1 MAAARPEDIRSHM
14 QSLEQQLDQLRSA
27 APAEAY
33 RHKAEELA
41 RARQMYEDQMSR
53 VTAIAPPVLT
63 MEEAEM
69 RKVFAKLGVPRMK
82 GINQM
87 QQMQPATATN
97 IAEIFTETAKWH
109 RAAIK
114 VFEYMGAQMNMDLF
128 KDDPEAKRLYERM
141 MVEGFRKLHAEAEN
155 YFR

>member
-1 MAAARPEDIRSHM
+1 MATASPENIRSHM

-41 RARQMYEDQMSR
+41 RIRQMYEDQMSK
-53 VTAIAPPVLT
+53 VISPPILT

-69 RKVFAKLGVPRMK
+69 RKVFAKI
-82 GINQM
+82 GISRTKSVNQM
-87 QQMQPATATN
+87 APATAAN
-97 IAEIFTETAKWH
+97 IAEIFTATAKWH

-128 KDDPEAKRLYERM
+128 KDDPEAKRLYERV
-141 MVEGFRKLHAEAEN
+141 MVEGFRKLHSEAEN
-155 YFR
+155 FFG